1 VTWEPAFVA
10 DGLVNLFGAGGAL
23 VVAAEYNRADPRG
36 PVTGRIVFALR
47 FVAVLFLVRALAWL
61 TGNGLAVTLVDW
73 LASVTP
79 LVSLIVAE
87 GLLRRHSPSWLK
99 LGLCIGP
106 VLIVAGSILPYIP
119 VPIRNALLLADVLI
133 GLGAVGI
140 FLFLRDSKSLT
151 AAENM
156 TIRRLSIAWLF
167 LAPLIVT
174 DFRSILADIPVRL
187 GAVGALIVFYVGLG
201 PGTVQSSMAARFANL
216 GVFLVIAAIFAF
228 ELVVTGLSQGTDQLI
243 RVSAVGFC
251 GLMFAALFSEA
262 QGTRAERNRT
272 VEALI
277 DATTPAAFL
286 DGLRR
291 HPLLGDARIL
301 AGTALDHVRHPAF
314 ETLLTGQPV
323 LRRAA
328 SPWGRSTQD
337 DGVERALS
345 LMTAHDATHLMLL
358 TQEPLRVI
366 ACAVPAIAAD
376 ARTDSEIQIAQRIG
390 ELVYANENRR

>member
-1 VTWEPAFVA
+1 MTWEPAFVA

-99 LGLCIGP
+99 LGLCLGP

-119 VPIRNALLLADVLI
+119 VPVRSALLLADVLI

-187 GAVGALIVFYVGLG
+187 GAVGALLVFYVGLG

-262 QGTRAERNRT
+262 QGARAERNRT

-286 DGLRR
+286 DGLRC

-301 AGTALDHVRHPAF
+301 GGTALDHVRHPAF

-328 SPWGRSTQD
+328 SPWGRSAQD

-358 TQEPLRVI
+358 TREPLRVI

-390 ELVYANENRR
+390 ELVYANESGR

>member
-1 VTWEPAFVA
+1 
-10 DGLVNLFGAGGAL
+10 
-23 VVAAEYNRADPRG
+23 
-36 PVTGRIVFALR
+36 
-47 FVAVLFLVRALAWL
+47 
-61 TGNGLAVTLVDW
+61 
-73 LASVTP
+73 
-79 LVSLIVAE
+79 
-87 GLLRRHSPSWLK
+87 
-99 LGLCIGP
+99 
-106 VLIVAGSILPYIP
+106 
-119 VPIRNALLLADVLI
+119 
-133 GLGAVGI
+133 
-140 FLFLRDSKSLT
+140 
-151 AAENM
+151 
-156 TIRRLSIAWLF
+156 
-167 LAPLIVT
+167 
-174 DFRSILADIPVRL
+174 
-187 GAVGALIVFYVGLG
+187 VFYVGLG

-262 QGTRAERNRT
+262 QGARAERNRT

-301 AGTALDHVRHPAF
+301 GGTALDHVRHPAF

-328 SPWGRSTQD
+328 SPWGRSAQD

-358 TQEPLRVI
+358 TREPLRVI

-390 ELVYANENRR
+390 ELVYANESGR